1 MGIHST
7 LVSTGQR
14 IFIHP
19 LARLLQRGSIE
30 LQRAVALMIFVITIG
45 LALQIL
51 VFWIRPAVVAVCIM
65 YVEGTCLEV
74 VTLHFKI
81 GLALRAV
88 VRKYVKVTCLV
99 AWCGDLHLQDRACA
113 LSTDPHTEYLG
124 GDRPHQARASG
135 MDAGANG
142 LFDSGPQGVC
152 HVPGHGLGGV
162 MD

>member
-51 VFWIRPAVVAVCIM
+51 VFWIRPAVVAVRIT
-65 YVEGTCLEV
+65 YAEGTCLVEV

-99 AWCGDLHLQDRACA
+99 EW
-113 LSTDPHTEYLG
+113 
-124 GDRPHQARASG
+124 
-135 MDAGANG
+135 
-142 LFDSGPQGVC
+142 
-152 HVPGHGLGGV
+152 
-162 MD
+162 